1 MTATQSFA
9 DFCATADA
17 RNTIE
22 LNVRKWC
29 LMLCEAL
36 QDDFLEES
44 IRRQQFFSASGD
56 NPEYHSKRIQELKD
70 GKHLYEFSIE
80 SGRKYHKIV
89 METETQSKSVHAF
102 VDKKTGEVYKAHH
115 TKHLP
120 KVFALTSASSLIVS
134 LFSRIVTGQVVTC
147 TSDLLY

>member
-1 MTATQSFA
+1 MP
-9 DFCATADA
+9 DG
-17 RNTIE
+17 
-22 LNVRKWC
+22 
-29 LMLCEAL
+29 AL

-56 NPEYHSKRIQELKD
+56 NPEYHSKGIQELKD

-102 VDKKTGEVYKAHH
+102 VDKKTVKC
-115 TKHLP
+115 TNRIIQS
-120 KVFALTSASSLIVS
+120 TCQRCSL
-134 LFSRIVTGQVVTC
+134 
-147 TSDLLY
+147 